1 MNRKDR
7 RTAEKQARKA
17 GKAIDKQTDVAVD
30 PKQVMAASLQD
41 EIQKAI
47 QKVGASPQDVPVIVQ
62 ALGLT
67 AAGLACRL
75 GFSTKEFTEAM
86 QTYMTQVRTAL
97 ELPDDSESADR
108 GPGLVLP

>member
-1 MNRKDR
+1 MNRKER
-7 RTAEKQARKA
+7 RTVESQARKA
-17 GKAIDKQTDVAVD
+17 EKKIGKQTDVAVD

-47 QKVGASPQDVPVIVQ
+47 QRVGASPQDVPVIVQ

-75 GFSTKEFTEAM
+75 GFSTKEFTDAM
-86 QTYMTQVRTAL
+86 QTYMTQVRAAL
-97 ELPDDSESADR
+97 DLPNDEPEDP
-108 GPGLVLP
+108 GPSLVLP